1 MRPYFNSAMRLNKL
15 KSRSLALTLAV
26 LTISSVLT
34 GCGSGSS
41 ESTEETA
48 VAYFDHATYMQQLK
62 QNRSNCELEYISAD
76 RQPNYWQSKR
86 TSESE
91 KYSWIEYNDISDYYD
106 FKLEDPSYEGYDA
119 EDVTLAQKC
128 IDFLTAQISE
138 LKVYEDQEVVK
149 LIGLYQELLTNRT
162 NFLTQSQAMDALVI
176 NKTNRAKYL
185 EIEDA
190 KRTITDAKELIFFEI
205 RKLIDYFYYGS
216 VKVFIERCP
225 DAYSI
230 FGNDTVKDGSVLL
243 VNTSSSSSQVD
254 LTVRFTDSEDVIVGD
269 WGIYEDVPGNAKI
282 RVDISGSGSSG
293 PVTGGAVYPPR
304 CTIN

>member
-1 MRPYFNSAMRLNKL
+1 MRLNRL
-15 KSRSLALTLAV
+15 KSQSLALTLAV
-26 LTISSVLT
+26 ITVASMLT
-34 GCGSGSS
+34 GCGSNNS
-41 ESTEETA
+41 ESIEESA
-48 VAYFDHATYMQQLK
+48 VAYFDNSTYMQQLK

-76 RQPNYWQSKR
+76 RQSNYWQSKR

-91 KYSWIEYNDISDYYD
+91 KYSWIEYNEISDYYD
-106 FKLEDPSYEGYDA
+106 FKLEDPSYEEYDA
-119 EDVTLAQKC
+119 KDVTLAQKC
-128 IDFLTAQISE
+128 VDFLTAQITE
-138 LKVYEDQEVVK
+138 LKVYEDQEAVK

-190 KRTITDAKELIFFEI
+190 KRTLTDAKELIFFEI

-304 CTIN
+304 CTIG

>member
-1 MRPYFNSAMRLNKL
+1 MRLNDL
-15 KSRSLALTLAV
+15 KSRSLTLTLAV
-26 LTISSVLT
+26 LTISSLLT
-34 GCGSGSS
+34 GCSSGSS

-48 VAYFDHATYMQQLK
+48 AAYFDHSTYMQKLK
-62 QNRSNCELEYISAD
+62 QNRNNCELEYISAD
-76 RQPNYWQSKR
+76 RQPIYWQSKR

-91 KYSWIEYNDISDYYD
+91 KYSWVEYNDISDYYE
-106 FKLEDPSYEGYDA
+106 FRLEDPSYEEYDT

-128 IDFLTAQISE
+128 VDFLTSQISE
-138 LKVYEDQEVVK
+138 LKVYEDKEAVK

-185 EIEDA
+185 EIESA
-190 KRTITDAKELIFFEI
+190 KRALTDAKELIFFEI

-230 FGNDTVKDGSVLL
+230 FGNDTINDGSVLL
-243 VNTSSSSSQVD
+243 VNTSSSSSQVE
-254 LTVRFTDSEDVIVGD
+254 LTVRFTDNEDVIVGD

-282 RVDISGSGSSG
+282 RVDISAAGAS
-293 PVTGGAVYPPR
+293 GAVGGGVMYPPR
-304 CTIN
+304 CTID

>member
-1 MRPYFNSAMRLNKL
+1 MRLNKL

-48 VAYFDHATYMQQLK
+48 VAYFDHSTYMQQLK
-62 QNRSNCELEYISAD
+62 QNRSNCALEYISTD
-76 RQPNYWQSKR
+76 RQLFYWQSKR
-86 TSESE
+86 SSESE
-91 KYSWIEYNDISDYYD
+91 KYSWIEYNDISDYYE
-106 FKLEDPSYEGYDA
+106 FRLEDPSYAEYDA
-119 EDVTLAQKC
+119 KEVTLTQKC
-128 IDFLTAQISE
+128 VDFLTAQISE
-138 LKVYEDQEVVK
+138 LKVYEDKEAVK
-149 LIGLYQELLTNRT
+149 LIGLYQELLANRS
-162 NFLTQSQAMDALVI
+162 NFLTQSQAHAALEI
-176 NKTNRAKYL
+176 NKANRAKYL

-190 KRTITDAKELIFFEI
+190 KRTLTDAKELIFIEI
-205 RKLIDYFYYGS
+205 RKLIDYVYYGS

-230 FGNDTVKDGSVLL
+230 FGNDTVKDGSLLL

-254 LTVRFTDSEDVIVGD
+254 LTVRFTDDEDVIVGD

-282 RVDISGSGSSG
+282 RVDISASGSSG
-293 PVTGGAVYPPR
+293 PVTGGVAYPPS
-304 CTIN
+304 CTID